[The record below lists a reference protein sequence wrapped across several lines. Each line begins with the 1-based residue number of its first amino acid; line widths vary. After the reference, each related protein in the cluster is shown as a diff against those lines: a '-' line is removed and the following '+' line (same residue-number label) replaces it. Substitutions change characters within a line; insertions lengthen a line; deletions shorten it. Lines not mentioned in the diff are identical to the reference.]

1 MGLGF
6 GLGLELE
13 LACFEGT
20 LGCLRC
26 DRNLSFGK
34 SNHVLIPKAGFGRD
48 RSKGL
53 GLVSGLGN

>member
-1 MGLGF
+1 MGLG
-6 GLGLELE
+6 LGLE